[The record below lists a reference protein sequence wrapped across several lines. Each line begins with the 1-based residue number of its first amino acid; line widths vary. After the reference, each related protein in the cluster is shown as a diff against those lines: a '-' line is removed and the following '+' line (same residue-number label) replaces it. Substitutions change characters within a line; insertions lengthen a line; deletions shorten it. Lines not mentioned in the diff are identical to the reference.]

1 MWKSRC
7 FDESKFYFNFLYR
20 QMVLQSQIDR
30 AKATS
35 EQQSAP
41 LLEQTAATP
50 HPSAANCLSPASVH
64 DRTPAWTEKLKNL
77 RAIGRTQVRA
87 NWDPSYPGEPIS
99 WYDEYIQRYAGTVT
113 NWFQNPYRDS
123 TTKGLLNEVRG
134 LALYAPGGGQY
145 GSRRDPLFAVS
156 PLEDGTICLFDING
170 TQASRGAIFGKSDQG
185 ALFSYGHNPAS
196 ARRESRINSVTE
208 CVAVDSQSS
217 RAFFAVQSR
226 KFSNELSL
234 V

>member
-1 MWKSRC
+1 
-7 FDESKFYFNFLYR
+7 
-20 QMVLQSQIDR
+20 MVLQSQIDR

-35 EQQSAP
+35 EQQSTP
-41 LLEQTAATP
+41 FPGQTAATASP
-50 HPSAANCLSPASVH
+50 PAANPPSLDSSAH

-113 NWFQNPYRDS
+113 NWFQNPYRNGA
-123 TTKGLLNEVRG
+123 TKGLLNEVRG
-134 LALYAPGGGQY
+134 LALYAPGGVQY
-145 GSRRDPLFAVS
+145 ESKRDPLFAVS

-170 TQASRGAIFGKSDQG
+170 TQASRGAIFGKSAPG
-185 ALFSYGHNPAS
+185 ALFSYGHDPAS

-226 KFSNELSL
+226 KFSKEPLL
-234 V
+234 VQTGRTLRANLARHNRTG